1 LAKVSGIERR
11 VAKDDG
17 IEGGA
22 AVYKNCG
29 PKSRR
34 TVPWCNVFIVH
45 RNYKMRYS
53 GEILHF
59 ASNIP
64 FQLADNLSK
73 EQLRKSLYFLEHGFY
88 INI

>member
-1 LAKVSGIERR
+1 MAKVGGNGIERR

-29 PKSRR
+29 PKFRR

-45 RNYKMRYS
+45 RN
-53 GEILHF
+53 
-59 ASNIP
+59 
-64 FQLADNLSK
+64 
-73 EQLRKSLYFLEHGFY
+73 
-88 INI
+88 